1 MGSPEVGGVVQILH
15 SSLLH
20 LQYFLNLFPAI
31 FPNLGK
37 APLIPVDYVNFGEE
51 KLLSNLLLLLP
62 VVGRLQLTHGITFLF
77 LRLENG
83 ALCGIHIVDE
93 NLTIFKLYIPL
104 LPA

>member
-15 SSLLH
+15 SSL

-51 KLLSNLLLLLP
+51 KLLLNLLLLLP

-93 NLTIFKLYIPL
+93 NLKIFKLYIPL